1 MVPVP
6 ACCPRPGLY
15 YALHV
20 NIVQESAAGVKPL
33 SRSQGMAALA
43 GRFCW
48 QRGRFNREASI
59 KPVALDFEALHSVT
73 FGAAAARKGVAGF
86 IAILAADIP
95 HGEWDDPQFICMTKP
110 LREAFP
116 RLREAFPAGN
126 GPFPTVQKRR
136 EAGNE
141 RRRRG
146 NASEKGRREAFPV
159 GARFSPQ
166 GMGGGRWGKRA

>member
-1 MVPVP
+1 
-6 ACCPRPGLY
+6 
-15 YALHV
+15 
-20 NIVQESAAGVKPL
+20 
-33 SRSQGMAALA
+33 MAALA

-48 QRGRFNREASI
+48 QRGRFNREASTR
-59 KPVALDFEALHSVT
+59 PVALDFEAFRPIT
-73 FGAAAARKGVAGF
+73 FGAAAARKGVAGL
-86 IAILAADIP
+86 IATRAADIP
-95 HGEWDDPQFICMTKP
+95 HGEWDGPPVICMTQP

-126 GPFPTVQKRR
+126 VPFPTVQKRR

-159 GARFSPQ
+159 RAKFSPR
-166 GMGGGRWGKRA
+166 GMGRGRWGMGA